1 MQKSLDFQASMESN
15 RQQGIVKKSREQIK
29 PVLAGLRRQAGRL
42 ALRELSLVVGDR
54 TFELITNLVMLV
66 LVERTCGQSGLGIY
80 SYLLSLYTL
89 AAYLAEWGIPHYLE
103 RETALQSDSATDQA
117 SLLENAFRAVL
128 ILGGFA
134 ALLLLASSAYDT
146 SSTRIEEKIGAYLL
160 IGLAIP
166 VRNINRL
173 RLASLNGQGRHGEAA
188 GLHWQKRIAFIA
200 TVVVLLKLQV
210 QPSYLAAGFLLSE
223 LFLAL
228 IGRKKLRLPSVR
240 TVLSGLDRL
249 RDTLREGSR
258 VLFTDDAL
266 DVVLYVDILVL
277 GFFMSSRD
285 LGVYAEASVFARF
298 FLIIPTSLRPVFL
311 RRFCLFTAQCED
323 FRAFSLAHRV
333 VKHLFS
339 VQSLLVLYMLL
350 FYPAALRFFF
360 ETRGEELLSFRVFE
374 VLAPGLLFSSSM
386 VVIEPL
392 YEATGRVDTLKRIM
406 LTVFC
411 ANLILNVFLVPVSGL
426 FGAACATSFSMM
438 LHCVMLGA
446 CLAGPHRLKINTGLT
461 AGCTVFLTYRM
472 MEPLDAG
479 VLSILLTPV
488 LLGSLFFV
496 TGFFVVGEVAAV
508 QPQCKE
514 SLQGGE
520 ADAGRE

>member
-1 MQKSLDFQASMESN
+1 MKSY

-29 PVLAGLRRQAGRL
+29 PVLEGLRRQAGRL
-42 ALRELSLVVGDR
+42 GLGELSLVIGER

-66 LVERTCGQSGLGIY
+66 LVERTCGQSGFGIY

-89 AAYLAEWGIPHYLE
+89 AAYLAEWGIPHVLE
-103 RETALQSDSATDQA
+103 RETALHSESAIDQA

-134 ALLLLASSAYDT
+134 AFLILASSAYDT

-166 VRNINRL
+166 LRNINRL

-188 GLHWQKRIAFIA
+188 GLHWKKRIAFIV
-200 TVVVLLKLQV
+200 TVLVLLELQV
-210 QPSYLAAGFLLSE
+210 QPSYLVAGFLVSE

-228 IGRKKLRLPSVR
+228 SGRKKLRLPAVR

-249 RDTLREGSR
+249 RGTLREGFR

-298 FLIIPTSLRPVFL
+298 FLVIPTSLRPVFL
-311 RRFCLFTAQCED
+311 RRFCVLSTHCED
-323 FRAFSLAHRV
+323 LHAFALAHRAV
-333 VKHLFS
+333 TRLFA

-392 YEATGRVDTLKRIM
+392 YEATGRVDTLKRLM

-411 ANLILNVFLVPVSGL
+411 ANLILNLSLVPVSGL

-438 LHCVMLGA
+438 LHCVLLGA
-446 CLAGPHRLKINTGLT
+446 CLVGPHRLKINTGLA
-461 AGCTVFLTYRM
+461 AGCTVFLTYWM

-496 TGFFVVGEVAAV
+496 TGFLVDGKAAAV
-508 QPQCKE
+508 QPECRE
-514 SLQGGE
+514 SLHGGE
-520 ADAGRE
+520 VDAGRE